1 MSVRGLPEE
10 RRTARG
16 VFGGVIFMTK
26 DEASR
31 LENRCD
37 KIMSGYLGKSCT
49 VSMALT
55 GKLKIEFDDGDYITW
70 NMTVNAVDY
79 VSYTGFHSDLLDI
92 IMKVKECI
100 DENRDIFVSLLW
112 SYNHRTELEE

>member
-1 MSVRGLPEE
+1 
-10 RRTARG
+10 
-16 VFGGVIFMTK
+16 MTK
-26 DEASR
+26 DEAIR

-55 GKLKIEFDDGDYITW
+55 GKLKIMFNDGDYITW
-70 NMTVNAVDY
+70 NMTCNAVDC
-79 VSYTGFHSDLLDI
+79 VSYVGYYDELVEMI
-92 IMKVKECI
+92 GKVKECI
-100 DENRDIFVSLLW
+100 DDNRDIFSNLIW

>member
-1 MSVRGLPEE
+1 M
-10 RRTARG
+10 
-16 VFGGVIFMTK
+16 IFMTK
-26 DEASR
+26 EEALK

-70 NMTVNAVDY
+70 SPIRNDVDY
-79 VSYTGFHSDLLDI
+79 ISYVGFYSDLVDKI
-92 IMKVKECI
+92 AQIKECI
-100 DENRDIFVSLLW
+100 DDNRDIFTDLMW
-112 SYNHRTELEE
+112 SYNHRNELE